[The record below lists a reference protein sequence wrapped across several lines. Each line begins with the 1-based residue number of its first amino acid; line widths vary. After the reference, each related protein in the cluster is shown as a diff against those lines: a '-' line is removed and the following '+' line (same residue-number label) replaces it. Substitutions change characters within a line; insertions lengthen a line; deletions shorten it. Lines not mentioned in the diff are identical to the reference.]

1 MINAKWNFKKTKSSQ
16 FLKTK
21 SIEKQW
27 KQVEKNDKYI
37 GEQQFQL
44 LWFSY
49 QKTQRLKD
57 SETVSL

>member
-1 MINAKWNFKKTKSSQ
+1 MPNRWNFKKTKSSQ
-16 FLKTK
+16 FLKPK
-21 SIEKQW
+21 VEKQW

-49 QKTQRLKD
+49 QKHRD
-57 SETVSL
+57 

>member
-1 MINAKWNFKKTKSSQ
+1 MPNRWNFKKIKLSQ

-21 SIEKQW
+21 SIEKQG

-44 LWFSY
+44 LWLSY